1 MQLFRKKD
9 GFTLIELLIVILT
22 GTIVTAAA
30 TTILL
35 LALRINRKSL
45 DIVERQSVLRIMM
58 TVMENMGS
66 DGEYIFVNNVEENEK
81 GELKSVAGVSTWSIS
96 EENDDGTA
104 GNAVI
109 CYDSANDIIKTGT
122 NAVLVEN
129 VTESLLYKPYTP
141 FTYVRDVYTFSATIQ
156 GKTYE
161 STVYSRTQEEDWR
174 ADDPKIDYEAA
185 RNTLVDIVS
194 SQVGSDGLSRTN
206 GRLGKHY
213 NLWYLGQDQFVG
225 EWTEDTPW
233 CSTFVSWALEQVANR
248 ASIFDENN
256 APVYYL
262 LSVPK
267 EANVNHL
274 WLQLYNGVDMSNLKV
289 NDYSEE
295 DRYIHIPKPGDL
307 IFFEYVE
314 EEYDYEDANEYLEP
328 LKDLSGCLTDTL
340 DRKIQYEK
348 ERWYANKDY
357 LDDDRYI
364 IKLET
369 WLNLTP
375 EGQTYYE
382 PYVAIKH
389 YLECRGD
396 GLDHVGVVV
405 KVTDT
410 HVYTVEGNTALNKDT
425 APLVA
430 VRRYALNDQNIFGY
444 ATLNWNEAYK

>member
-58 TVMENMGS
+58 TVMEDMGS

-156 GKTYE
+156 EKTYE
-161 STVYSRTQEEDWR
+161 STVYSRTQEDDWR
-174 ADDPKIDYEAA
+174 ADDLNVDFEDA

-194 SQVGSDGLSRTN
+194 SQVGSDGLSRMN
-206 GRLGKHY
+206 GRLGSHY
-213 NLWYLGQDQFVG
+213 NLWYLGLEQFTG
-225 EWTEDTPW
+225 EWTKDTPW
-233 CSTFVSWALEQVANR
+233 CSTFVSWALDQTANR
-248 ASIFDENN
+248 AGRFDANN
-256 APVYYL
+256 APIYYL
-262 LSVPK
+262 ISVPK

-274 WLQLYNGVDMSNLKV
+274 WLRLYNGIDMDNLKV
-289 NDYSEE
+289 NNYSAA
-295 DRYIHIPKPGDL
+295 DRYIHTPKPGDL
-307 IFFEYVE
+307 IFFEFVE

-328 LKDLSGCLTDTL
+328 LKDLSGYSPDTL
-340 DRKIQYEK
+340 DKKIRYEK

-364 IKLET
+364 IMQET
-369 WLNLTP
+369 WLNLSQQA
-375 EGQTYYE
+375 QTDYE

-389 YLECRGD
+389 YLECIGD
-396 GLDHVGVVV
+396 GLDHVGIVV

-410 HVYTVEGNTALNKDT
+410 HVYTVEGNTSLNKDS
-425 APLVA
+425 APMVA
-430 VRRYALNDQNIFGY
+430 LRRYALNDENIFGY
-444 ATLNWNEAYK
+444 ATLNWNPAYK